1 MLPVYIGFR
10 QMGFSNPPFLLSETF
25 EAAPGSTP
33 SLTLARPFPGAGAI
47 SPNPS
52 ITIVENKMKNSVSQQ
67 WNFTIEREIVANLGL
82 RASYVGNKSSNLPFY
97 NDNINVSRQQL
108 PGSLQPNRPYQ
119 PWSDILYL
127 HYAGD
132 STIHQLQLEAI
143 KRFSHGLNFQL
154 EYSWNRSLDNIPIV
168 GGPQDP
174 YNASA
179 DRGNSDQ
186 IRRHIFTAAY
196 SWELPFGPGKPFFG
210 SAGGVSG
217 KIAGGW
223 SIAGITYLR
232 TGQPFSVTFNATQP
246 GWRGGRADVVTVG
259 NLSRGERSITRWFDG
274 AGYRVPAPFTFGNS
288 SRNHL
293 FGPGDIVFD
302 VSLLKDTAINER
314 IRTQLRAEFFNLP
327 NHPNFN
333 NPGANISVPAS
344 LGRITSAGDPRQV
357 QFGLKV
363 LF

>member
-1 MLPVYIGFR
+1 
-10 QMGFSNPPFLLSETF
+10 
-25 EAAPGSTP
+25 
-33 SLTLARPFPGAGAI
+33 
-47 SPNPS
+47 
-52 ITIVENKMKNSVSQQ
+52 MKNSVSQQ
-67 WNFTIEREIVANLGL
+67 WNFTIEREIVANLGV
-82 RASYVGNKSSNLPFY
+82 RASYVGNKSSNLPVY

-108 PGSLQPNRPYQ
+108 PGALQPNRPYQ

-179 DRGNSDQ
+179 DRGNPDQ
-186 IRRHIFTAAY
+186 VRRHIFTAAY
-196 SWELPFGPGKPFFG
+196 SYELPFGPGKPFFG
-210 SAGGVSG
+210 SAGGISR
-217 KIAGGW
+217 KLAGGW
-223 SIAGITYLR
+223 GIAGITYLR

-274 AGYRVPAPFTFGNS
+274 SGYRVPAPFTFGNS

-302 VSLLKDTAINER
+302 VSILKDTTINER
-314 IRTQLRAEFFNLP
+314 ISTQLRAEFFNLP

-333 NPGANISVPAS
+333 NPGANTSVPAS